1 MTEIVLFHSVL
12 GIRAGVT
19 DAAARFR
26 AAGHT
31 VHTPDLYEGRS
42 FDAYDEAFAFL
53 ESLGGIPALI
63 TRTQAAAEHLPHDVV
78 YAGFS
83 NGGASAELLTATR
96 PGARGAL
103 LFHAALPVAAF
114 EMDLTWPKGVPAQV
128 HYATADPYREE
139 DGITGLAEEVRAA
152 GAGFALYDY
161 PGTGHLFTDPELPA
175 EYDKESAELMF
186 SRALE
191 FLDRVG

>member
-12 GIRAGVT
+12 GIRAGIT

-42 FDAYDEAFAFL
+42 FDTYDEAFAFL
-53 ESLGGIPALI
+53 ASIGGIPELI
-63 TRTQAAAEHLPHDVV
+63 TRTQASVEHLPEDVV

-83 NGGASAELLTATR
+83 NGGASVLLLTATR

-103 LFHAALPVAAF
+103 LFHAAMPLTAF
-114 EMDLTWPKGVPAQV
+114 EMDFTWPHGVPAQV
-128 HYATADPYREE
+128 HYATGDPYREE
-139 DGITGLAEEVRAA
+139 AGITGLAAEVRAA
-152 GAGFALYDY
+152 GAPFDQYDY
-161 PGTGHLFTDPELPA
+161 EGTGHLFSDPELPE

-191 FLDRVG
+191 FLERVG